1 MTASSPEWTN
11 AAQALGRAVAACGD
25 EWEAIHQLRGLA
37 EDQKVR
43 SRGIIRGQLEELDK
57 LFWTRWA
64 EFHPVEDWESG
75 RFEGLRRGSEEEQE
89 RERKLFRLTGVSKV
103 EFRTADLDGYF
114 PAAGGK
120 KRAAGRPPAHWW
132 QHVAEELAVFVHD
145 GLPERP
151 EQVIRGLLDR
161 LSERA
166 VEPLPSRSALQP
178 VVESV
183 LSRIRRP

>member
-11 AAQALGRAVAACGD
+11 AAQALARAVAAHSD
-25 EWEAIHQLRGLA
+25 EWQAIRQLRGLA
-37 EDQKVR
+37 KDQEVR
-43 SRGIIRGQLEELDK
+43 SRGIIGGKWEELDK

-64 EFHPVEDWESG
+64 QTHPVEDWESG
-75 RFEGLRRGSEEEQE
+75 RFEGWRRVPEEE
-89 RERKLFRLTGVSKV
+89 RKPGRKVFELTGASKV

-132 QHVAEELAVFVHD
+132 QHVAEELAVFVHE

-151 EQVIRGLLDR
+151 EQVIRGLLER

-183 LSRIRRP
+183 LSRIRQP